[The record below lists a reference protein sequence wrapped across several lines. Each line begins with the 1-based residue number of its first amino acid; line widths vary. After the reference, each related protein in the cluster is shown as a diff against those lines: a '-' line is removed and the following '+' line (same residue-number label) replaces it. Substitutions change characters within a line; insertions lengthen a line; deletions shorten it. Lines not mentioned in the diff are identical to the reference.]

1 MEKEWGFSTR
11 AVHAGTEGQP
21 EGATNPPI
29 VASAGFAFDSAE
41 EGFQRFAE
49 GKGYVYS
56 RYANPTVRAVEVRL
70 ASLEGAREALLCAS
84 GMSAIAMALLGSLQ
98 AGDHLI
104 SEGSIYGGTISLL
117 GQLFPRLGIEV
128 SLVDTLDRAQLE
140 GALRPNTK
148 ALYLE
153 TPGNPLLK
161 ILPLEKLA
169 AWASERGL
177 VTIVDSTFATPY
189 LQRPLQLGC
198 DLVVHSATKF
208 LGGHGDLTAGLV
220 AGARERIEPL
230 RTGWQRLF
238 GPVLS
243 PFEAFLLGRGLATL
257 PLRMERCC
265 ASALSIAA
273 FLESSSAVSRVY
285 YPGLLSHPQH
295 AIAAQQMEKGFGGIV
310 AFEMVSGF
318 AGAVAT
324 LDSLRLISRVASLGD
339 TRSLIMHPASSSHRL
354 LSPPERAALGISDGL
369 LRLSVGLEEVEDLI
383 GDLRQ
388 AMSSCD

>member
-1 MEKEWGFSTR
+1 MEKEWGFATR
-11 AVHAGTEGQP
+11 AVHAGAEGQP

-41 EGFQRFAE
+41 EGFQRFA
-49 GKGYVYS
+49 GGQGYVYS

-70 ASLEGAREALLCAS
+70 ASLESAEEVLLCAS

-117 GQLFPRLGIEV
+117 GQLFPRLGIQV
-128 SLVDTLDRAQLE
+128 SLVDTLDHLQLE
-140 GALRPNTK
+140 GALQPNTK

-161 ILPLEKLA
+161 VLPLKELA
-169 AWASERGL
+169 FWASERGL
-177 VTIVDSTFATPY
+177 ATIVDSTFATPY

-220 AGARERIEPL
+220 AGAKDRIEPL

-257 PLRMERCC
+257 SLRMERCC
-265 ASALSIAA
+265 ASAMAIAS
-273 FLESSSAVSRVY
+273 FLESSIAVSRVY
-285 YPGLLSHPQH
+285 YPGLPSHPQH
-295 AIAAQQMEKGFGGIV
+295 AIAAQQMERGFGGIV
-310 AFEMVSGF
+310 AFEMASGF

-339 TRSLIMHPASSSHRL
+339 ARSLIMHPASSSHRL
-354 LSPPERAALGISDGL
+354 LSPGERAALGISDGL

-383 GDLRQ
+383 NDLQ
-388 AMSSCD
+388 QSISPDH